1 VKRVF
6 AATLLAAL
14 WCAAQAAD
22 VTRTD
27 TPAAATALKLMPQR
41 LGYAFE
47 QPDILLR
54 QRLFGLAHGLS
65 LLAAA
70 CLDLPEHS
78 NPIQDAYAAW
88 HTRQAKTIETLVHD
102 LAGHYFG
109 PRADEAQWTDL
120 AHALNLK
127 DSILPSLGEVSLAA
141 ACASMPEAIT
151 APRYELDKLL
161 AQGIAPA
168 TGATS
173 AAAAADVAPG
183 AVAPAPTLPITPEK
197 PAE

>member
-1 VKRVF
+1 MKRVF
-6 AATLLAAL
+6 AGIVLATLWCSARAEDAA
-14 WCAAQAAD
+14 
-22 VTRTD
+22 RSD
-27 TPAAATALKLMPQR
+27 TTAATALKVMPQR
-41 LGYAFE
+41 LGYAFA

-54 QRLFGLAHGLS
+54 QRLFGIAHGLS

-78 NPIQDAYAAW
+78 DPIQDAYAAW

-127 DSILPSLGEVSLAA
+127 DSILPSLGDVSLST

-151 APRYELDKLL
+151 APRYELDRLL
-161 AQGIAPA
+161 AQGVAPA
-168 TGATS
+168 ARATS
-173 AAAAADVAPG
+173 AVPAGDVPPG
-183 AVAPAPTLPITPEK
+183 AVAPAPTPSITPEK